1 MQRIEKE
8 YGLKA
13 VYHQE
18 KVALVSPSQE
28 VLELATET
36 LVDRY
41 ANDVNRPHR
50 LGVVRKK
57 KLYA

>member
-1 MQRIEKE
+1 MLRIEKE

-13 VYHQE
+13 VYHND

-41 ANDVNRPHR
+41 ANDVNKPNR
-50 LGVVRKK
+50 LGVIRKK
-57 KLYA
+57 KLCA